1 MLNHKVFRPS
11 SEVLKKKA
19 MYKNVLQAIDGIEI
33 YPLISFTIFF
43 VFFLGLLVYVA
54 LLDKNYVQTMSSFTC
69 SSEDETDPT
78 KGGKEPCNR

>member
-1 MLNHKVFRPS
+1 
-11 SEVLKKKA
+11 

-54 LLDKNYVQTMSSFTC
+54 LMDKKYVSSMSSFACTA
-69 SSEDETDPT
+69 DEEPNQTI
-78 KGGKEPCNR
+78 GGNIQ